1 MAADVDNLLQSDLG
15 VWVQVSM
22 RWSTRQNCSIVERR
36 MGMAAPR
43 YLQIAEGGIV
53 ACCHREIVVEPV
65 DAAIVACSLDT
76 AVASVNLEC
85 SQTGNVGNFPAYV
98 CLYTAALLG
107 IRSR

>member
-1 MAADVDNLLQSDLG
+1 MAVEVDNLLQCDLG
-15 VWVQVSM
+15 AWVQVSM
-22 RWSTRQNCSIVERR
+22 RWSTRQNCSIVQRR

-65 DAAIVACSLDT
+65 DAAFVACSLDT
-76 AVASVNLEC
+76 AVASGNPEC
-85 SQTGNVGNFPAYV
+85 SQTGTVGDVPACV